1 VKRLSLIVWASI
13 LFFSDSIALTSLAQ
27 QTQTPPSSPAKPE
40 PNVLIAEVVVK
51 GAEGKLEEAVYKA
64 IRTKAGG
71 ISTRSQL
78 QKDINAIFATG
89 FFANVKA
96 VPEDTSLGVR
106 VTFIVEPNPVLRKVV
121 VTTVPQG
128 NSLLSPNLVNDIFS
142 KRYGSI
148 LNFQTFQQ
156 DLKKLT
162 QWYQDKGYTLAQVLE
177 NPKVAKDGTVTLQLT
192 EGLIE
197 DIQVRFLTQ
206 DGKDKYQPGT
216 AVTFDTPIP
225 LILER
230 LESKPNQI
238 FNRNLLTKDL
248 KRLYDTEIFADVK
261 ATFKSGKN
269 PNKVIVVLNV
279 TENEL
284 AAEGEGILTYQ
295 AELRTAKAKKD
306 EIGEANALNKIGNV
320 YFKLAD
326 EFKTLEHYLEQA
338 IPKYQKALQIYQA
351 KKDTFGQAKIFNNL
365 GNVYNK
371 LNNYQQAV
379 NAYEQ
384 ALTRFKQIKVPWYEA
399 ITLSNLASNY
409 QKLDNKDRALSSYK
423 QALNLWYEIEKDPS
437 TVNLL
442 SNINSFKKD
451 EPEVQKAGRL
461 SMSFSVTKSEGTV
474 YHIWLQIGDNS
485 NKIGISEPRFWQ
497 AFILLNISALY
508 QSTGDY
514 QQALYSI
521 DRGQQISQ
529 NVSYNQLFSVDT
541 NSVDKEKKGL
551 YTNDIITILREA
563 MPSLAIAQ
571 LYLDLGEKNQALKYA
586 NKFASQLRVTLGKLR
601 SVLEKEGSDVSPLIQ
616 TYLFLEKIIDNFED
630 DFVDPDPTNEVGVP
644 ATSLTFDAILSAFPK
659 SQQTQFKPFISFI
672 QASSQI
678 DLAKNYTELGKHQQA
693 LDLYNKVL
701 ALLSESQAGEQS
713 LQISPLWKASLVS
726 QQLEALRYKGDA
738 LLALGKNQEAME
750 TYKVA
755 LSLAK
760 SANRSTEEAETI
772 YAIANVHSANRE
784 YPQALEYYKRSRSLW
799 QTLKNPLK
807 EADTHLGMAIVER
820 NRGNLDLAKTEIE
833 TAIEDIE
840 SERAQIIYQE
850 QKEKEKDS
858 NSSATSSN
866 SSTYKSYIDLATYLE
881 SKQNYYDFYIDLLMQ
896 QHRQNPTGK
905 YNVLAFQASE
915 RSRAR
920 SLRAIFNRAN
930 RSNQTDRR
938 AVELAQP
945 RSLAEIQQQI
955 LDDNTLLLEYALGE
969 ERSYLWAVT
978 KTSITSYELPKRAE
992 IEATARQFYRLLT
1005 DKRAPKFFR
1014 ADLEKT
1020 SDRLSQMLLSPVAAQ
1035 LRQKR
1040 LVIVGDGALQY
1051 IPFAALPKP
1060 ATDKPLLVEH
1070 EIVGLPSASTLIAV
1084 RVNRA
1089 KIQPANKTIA
1099 VLADPVFGR
1108 QDERAKQIKINGQ
1121 FSKIEDIY
1129 GRLPNTRQEAS
1140 QISLLV
1146 PPDRRSLNLDFG
1158 ANRQRA
1164 IAPEIGQYR
1173 FVHLATHG
1181 ILDSKRPERSGMIF
1195 SVLSDRGEL
1204 QRSLLSTSDV
1214 FNLKL
1219 SADLVVLSGCQTA
1232 LGKSIK
1238 GEGLI
1243 GLTGGLMYSGA
1254 KQVVSS
1260 LWSVDDPK
1268 TALFMTD
1275 FYQGMLQKNLPPA
1288 TALRQTQLKMWKQ
1301 QQAPYY
1307 WAAFVIQGEE

>member
-1 VKRLSLIVWASI
+1 VKRLSLMVWASI

-27 QTQTPPSSPAKPE
+27 QTQTPPSSPTKPE
-40 PNVLIAEVVVK
+40 PNVLIAEVVVR
-51 GAEGKLEEAVYKA
+51 GAEGKLEEVVYKA

-78 QKDINAIFATG
+78 QKDVNAIFATG
-89 FFANVKA
+89 FFGNVKV

-106 VTFIVEPNPVLRKVV
+106 VTFIVEANPVLRKVV

-128 NSLLSPNLVNDIFS
+128 NSILPPNLVNEIFS

-148 LNFQTFQQ
+148 LNLQTFQQ
-156 DLKKLT
+156 DIKKLT
-162 QWYQDKGYTLAQVLE
+162 QWYQDKGYSLAQVVG
-177 NPKVAKDGTVTLQLT
+177 NPKVAKDGTVTLQIS

-197 DIQVRFLTQ
+197 GIQVRFLTQ

-225 LILER
+225 LILEL

-238 FNRNLLTKDL
+238 LNRNLLTKDL
-248 KRLYDTEIFADVK
+248 KRLYDTEIFADLK
-261 ATFKSGKN
+261 ASFNPGKD

-284 AAEGEGILTYQ
+284 GAKGEKILKYQ
-295 AELRTAKAKKD
+295 AELRTAKTKKD
-306 EIGEANALNKIGNV
+306 RIGEANALNKIANV
-320 YFKLAD
+320 YFDVGDKS
-326 EFKTLEHYLEQA
+326 KTSEKYLEKA
-338 IPKYQKALQIYQA
+338 IPKYQEAGQIYQSQKNLA
-351 KKDTFGQAKIFNNL
+351 GEAKIFNNI
-365 GNVYNK
+365 GNIYSK
-371 LNNYQQAV
+371 LEKYQEAV
-379 NAYEQ
+379 DAYDRS
-384 ALTRFKQIKVPWYEA
+384 LTKFRQVNSSVWEA
-399 ITLSNLASNY
+399 VTLTNLAFNY
-409 QKLDNKDRALSSYK
+409 SKLDNKDRSLELYN
-423 QALNLWYEIEKDPS
+423 QALFLWNKLPKKSSKNELPSPASSSKTSDLEDEKTGS
-437 TVNLL
+437 LN
-442 SNINSFKKD
+442 F
-451 EPEVQKAGRL
+451 
-461 SMSFSVTKSEGTV
+461 SFSVSTLKGASYE
-474 YHIWLQIGDNS
+474 IRQQIGDYKNDS
-485 NKIGISEPRFWQ
+485 AISEPNFWKM
-497 AFILLNISALY
+497 FILFNLSSIY

-514 QQALYSI
+514 QQALYLI
-521 DRGQQISQ
+521 DRGLTLSKSLNYIEVFSINESSTEEGSTQLYTLVFKFFALLQQINIYQ
-529 NVSYNQLFSVDT
+529 IYVD
-541 NSVDKEKKGL
+541 
-551 YTNDIITILREA
+551 I
-563 MPSLAIAQ
+563 
-571 LYLDLGEKNQALKYA
+571 GE
-586 NKFASQLRVTLGKLR
+586 
-601 SVLEKEGSDVSPLIQ
+601 
-616 TYLFLEKIIDNFED
+616 LEKIEDKKYLVSLITPFFIIFEKGFFEQDSENAESPVSTLVSSFPNLIVSVFPEIDKNQLK
-630 DFVDPDPTNEVGVP
+630 PLI
-644 ATSLTFDAILSAFPK
+644 SW
-659 SQQTQFKPFISFI
+659 FKTIDRIST
-672 QASSQI
+672 
-678 DLAKNYTELGKHQQA
+678 AKKYAESGQHQQA
-693 LDLYNKVL
+693 LNLSNEVL
-701 ALLSESQAGEQS
+701 SNSAEIERLQS
-713 LQISPLWKASLVS
+713 LVPATGNSQFKYYLIS
-726 QQLEALRYKGDA
+726 QQLEALRYKGNA
-738 LLALGKNQEAME
+738 LLALGKTQEAME
-750 TYKVA
+750 TYKLA
-755 LSLAK
+755 LSLAR
-760 SANRSTEEAETI
+760 STNRSTEEAEI
-772 YAIANVHSANRE
+772 VYAIANVHSANKQ

-807 EADTHLGMAIVER
+807 EADTHLGVAIVER
-820 NRGNLDLAKTEIE
+820 KRGNLDLAKTEIE

-858 NSSATSSN
+858 KSSATPSN
-866 SSTYKSYIDLATYLE
+866 PSTYKSYIDLATYLE

-938 AVELAQP
+938 AIELAQP

-992 IEATARQFYRLLT
+992 IEATARQFYALLT
-1005 DKRAPKFFR
+1005 DRRSQKFFR
-1014 ADLEKT
+1014 ADLQKT
-1020 SDRLSQMLLSPVAAQ
+1020 GDRLSQILLSPVATQ
-1035 LRQKR
+1035 LGQKR

-1084 RVNRA
+1084 RGNRA
-1089 KIQPANKTIA
+1089 KIQPANKTLA

-1108 QDERAKQIKINGQ
+1108 QDERAKQIKVDRQ
-1121 FSKIEDIY
+1121 FSQIEDIY
-1129 GRLPNTRQEAS
+1129 GRLPNTRQEAE

-1164 IAPEIGQYR
+1164 IASEIGQYR

-1254 KQVVSS
+1254 KRVVSS

-1268 TALFMTD
+1268 TALLMTD
-1275 FYQGMLQKNLPPA
+1275 FYQGMLQKNLSPA
-1288 TALRQTQLKMWKQ
+1288 AALRQTQLQMWKQ